1 VASDFDRL
9 STARDYAAYRA
20 LGAIDAAICYCR
32 QGDAEMAMRILTNAR
47 ADYNR
52 ADLNLQNFK
61 NQKREGKSHGN
72 RTVA

>member
-1 VASDFDRL
+1 VASDFERL
-9 STARDYAAYRA
+9 CTARDYASYRA

-32 QGDAEMAMRILTNAR
+32 QGDSAMAMRILTNAR

-61 NQKREGKSHGN
+61 NQKREDASHGN
-72 RTVA
+72 FTLA

>member
-1 VASDFDRL
+1 VASDYERF

-32 QGDAEMAMRILTNAR
+32 QGDAEMALRILTNAR
-47 ADYNR
+47 ADYNH
-52 ADLNLQNFK
+52 ADLNLQTCK
-61 NQKREGKSHGN
+61 NQKKENVSDGN